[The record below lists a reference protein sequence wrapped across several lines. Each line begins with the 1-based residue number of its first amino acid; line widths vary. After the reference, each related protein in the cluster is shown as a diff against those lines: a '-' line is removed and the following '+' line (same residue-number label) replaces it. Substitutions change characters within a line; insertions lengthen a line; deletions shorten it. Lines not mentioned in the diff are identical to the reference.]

1 MPRVTNEIDSFVRE
15 ILETRGSSGNGASRS
30 AQKGASTA
38 AAVAQRDYDKGLS
51 AHFSPRELRG
61 VLKELSKTLPDLNR
75 AKMRGFSPEQQLE
88 RWTTQLSLTETQ
100 KPKVKELLESGAKKR
115 QEYRSLAQ
123 DERREKM
130 RAVMEDQTKKMKEI
144 LTPDQFEKY
153 QKLMERGRQRR
164 GGPAAAQ
171 PSDTPKKAE

>member
-1 MPRVTNEIDSFVRE
+1 MKINRYGLVAALAFALGGP
-15 ILETRGSSGNGASRS
+15 LACGNLAS
-30 AQKGASTA
+30 AQDTKEA
-38 AAVAQRDYDKGLS
+38 A
-51 AHFSPRELRG
+51 P
-61 VLKELSKTLPDLNR
+61 
-75 AKMRGFSPEQQLE
+75 AKKRGFSPEQQLE
-88 RWTTQLSLTETQ
+88 RWTTQLSLTEIQ